1 MPNTSTEVEI
11 AELLRVA
18 VDLVHRAGALVR
30 DGREGVDAGDLD
42 VASKTTPTDLVT
54 AVDRRS
60 ERFLVAELHERRP
73 GDAVLGEEGADTTG
87 TTGIRWLVDP
97 IDGTVNFLY
106 GVPQYAVSV
115 AAERDG
121 VTLVGAVHNP
131 MSGETFMA
139 VRGAGAWLGSRRLTA
154 TAPATS
160 LDGAVVGTGFS
171 YDAGRRGGQGRVLA
185 GVLPRIG
192 NLRRLGSAALDL
204 CFVAAGRLDAYYEQ
218 GLMPWDMAAGA
229 LVAEEAG
236 AVVTGLRGRPPGPV
250 ITVAA
255 TTAVAA
261 ELVKLLEELGADE
274 V

>member
-1 MPNTSTEVEI
+1 MSATPVEL
-11 AELLRVA
+11 AELLGIA

-30 DGREGVDAGDLD
+30 DRRDGLEPGDLE
-42 VASKTTPTDLVT
+42 VATKTTPTDLVT
-54 AVDRRS
+54 AVDKRS
-60 ERFLVAELHERRP
+60 EGFLADELRALRP
-73 GDAVLGEEGADTTG
+73 GDAVLGEEGADTEG

-106 GVPQYAVSV
+106 GIPQFAVSI
-115 AAERDG
+115 AAEREG

-139 VRGAGAWLGSRRLTA
+139 TRGAGAWRGSRRLTA
-154 TAPATS
+154 AAPATS
-160 LDGAVVGTGFS
+160 LSSAVLGTGFS
-171 YDAGRRGGQGRVLA
+171 YDAGRRGAQGRVLA

-218 GLMPWDMAAGA
+218 GLKPWDMAAGA
-229 LVAEEAG
+229 LVAAEAG
-236 AVVTGLRGRPPGPV
+236 AVVTGLRGRPAGPRIV
-250 ITVAA
+250 VAA
-255 TTAVAA
+255 TPAVAA
-261 ELVKLLEELGADE
+261 ELVTLLEELGADG